1 MGKLK
6 ENLKK
11 LFQEGQKHPDTSD
24 APERISM
31 EEYQKASSVN
41 TDEGRKGI
49 INATWCKKANET
61 LDKYKSQKAVLDT
74 KVVEANEW
82 YRQRHWKIIKKLTI
96 DSKNAPEPTT
106 AWLFNSMCNKH
117 ADAMDYYPQSVF
129 LPRSSDDEVVAS
141 QLGTVV
147 NALKEECGYQKIYDD
162 GWWDKII
169 SGTRIVGTFW
179 DFHKHGGAG
188 GIDLRLVSILNLF
201 WKGGI
206 DDIQK
211 SPYVF
216 EVEKVD
222 KDQLVAEYPFL
233 EDKIVTLDTIAEEY
247 ESEEQKDDLQNAT
260 VVHAWYKK
268 AGKLH
273 YCKYCGEEVLFAS
286 ENHKKF
292 KNTGMY
298 MHGEYPYH
306 VDRLYPIKDS
316 IAGMGY
322 VELFSSCQMYID
334 KLEQVMLE
342 NAIAN
347 SKPRVVAADEAGLN
361 EKEFCDVT
369 QTIVH
374 AQKVDQRFLMPLQT
388 SQLSGAAFNMLADK
402 INEMKETSANRDFA
416 QGSVSSGVTSGAA
429 IAALQESGNKLSRD
443 IIKASYFV
451 ECKIDEQIINLLRQF
466 MTLPQFFRVVG
477 EDKKTQY
484 IKFDNEALLPQKKTA
499 QSGLIYYKLPIF
511 DIKIRAQKQSP
522 FSTMEENER
531 VMAMYNMGMFRPE
544 MATQTMIALKCMD
557 FEGKD
562 ELVSEIEKFGTIY
575 DELVKTK
582 QELELMKMQFMPQPA
597 GVNPQMQGAPLMG
610 QGMM

>member
-1 MGKLK
+1 MKKTK
-6 ENLKK
+6 ENLNGNRADIIEAETP
-11 LFQEGQKHPDTSD
+11 QRTSLED
-24 APERISM
+24 
-31 EEYQKASSVN
+31 YQKASQVKM
-41 TDEGRKGI
+41 DEGRTGVV
-49 INATWCKKANET
+49 NAAWCKKASET
-61 LDKYKSQKAVLDT
+61 LERYKSQNAVLYQ
-74 KVVEANEW
+74 KVIECNEW
-82 YRQRHWKIIKKLTI
+82 YMQRHWKIVKKLTV
-96 DSKNAPEPTT
+96 DTKKDPEPTT

-117 ADAMDYYPQSVF
+117 ADAMDYYPQSAF
-129 LPRSSDDEVVAS
+129 LPRSKDDETVAS

-179 DFHKHGGAG
+179 DFHKNGGAG
-188 GIDLRLVSILNLF
+188 SIELRLVSILNLF

-222 KDQLVAEYPFL
+222 KDQLVSEYPFL
-233 EDKIVTLDTIAEEY
+233 KDKLISLDSVAEEY
-247 ESEEQKDDLQNAT
+247 ESEEQRDELENAT

-268 AGKLH
+268 GRKLH
-273 YCKYCGEEVLFAS
+273 YCMYCQDEVLFAS
-286 ENHKKF
+286 ENHPRF

-306 VDRLYPIKDS
+306 VDRLYPVKNS

-322 VELFSSCQMYID
+322 VERFSSCQMYID
-334 KLEQVMLE
+334 KLEQVMLK

-347 SKPRVVAADEAGLN
+347 SRPRVIVSDKAGLN
-361 EKEFCDVT
+361 EQEYADVNT
-369 QTIVH
+369 DVVH
-374 AQKVDQRFLMPLQT
+374 AENLDERAILPLKA
-388 SQLSGAAFNMLADK
+388 SELSGAAFNMLADK

-451 ECKIDEQIINLLRQF
+451 ESRIDEHIINLIRQF
-466 MTLPQFFRVVG
+466 MSLPQYFRIVG
-477 EDKKTQY
+477 EDKKPQY
-484 IKFDNEALLPQKKTA
+484 IEFDNKMLLPQQKTT
-499 QSGLIYYKLPIF
+499 QSGEFYYKLPVF

-531 VMAMYNMGMFRPE
+531 VMAMFNMGMFRPE
-544 MATQTMIALKCMD
+544 MATQSLMALKCMD

-562 ELVSEIEKFGTIY
+562 ELITEIQKNGTLY
-575 DELVKTK
+575 DELIRTK
-582 QELELMKMQFMPQPA
+582 QELELLKMQFMPQPA
-597 GVNPQMQGAPLMG
+597 GMNPQMQGASMMG